1 MDKLINKIL
10 HLFFEQIT
18 VFGGVVFYLFIIF
31 LSFSFK
37 SYNFGTYLIFS
48 LILVM
53 MFGILIKIL
62 YFKERPKKQ
71 QYSNILEK
79 IDAGS
84 FPSIHTMRITS
95 LVFWF
100 VFFFRNSISSFIVI
114 GVALL
119 VAFSRIFLKKH
130 YFSDVFFGVVFAVII
145 NFILKWYI

>member
-1 MDKLINKIL
+1 MINKIL